1 MVIWR
6 VRFVQFLLLELLLSL
21 AFAGEPIDVNRRAS
35 GTDSSRLDA
44 TANVGETRTTIFQI
58 SSAINSNFTTTVTTT
73 VTTEFSCQV
82 PLVLDTNGLMQ
93 YTSCIKTHCQEMQSD
108 AMKQASGGTIT
119 DCFLLLEAAGGCA
132 ADASLQVT
140 DLQSLDE
147 DFEVGDLCGPF
158 CPAHCQDSE
167 TTSSRPISTSGTL
180 SSPSTVFEEELD
192 EQVPSTS
199 TPQET
204 SPTTTLDLVAAA
216 GRLRVL
222 LSSLTF
228 RISNPEGFNMQ
239 TGIRNALRDGIAATL
254 VVSPSQVVILN
265 VELEGAQGKATSAQD
280 GGNLRRLQVHGNG
293 MVRVPFEILNPPHFL
308 DATLLLDESTA
319 DAMEMH
325 LKQLF
330 VTRGGETLGTISD
343 VKLEEPQLVFR
354 EVTKKETTVDEWFFT
369 YPADSKDGNLMEP
382 LEPGITNSRS
392 GRLSVRA
399 GLFAG
404 LFALGLLH
412 LGV

>member
-6 VRFVQFLLLELLLSL
+6 YVRFVQFLLLELLLSL
-21 AFAGEPIDVNRRAS
+21 AVAGEPIDVNPRAS

-44 TANVGETRTTIFQI
+44 TANVGETRTTNFQI
-58 SSAINSNFTTTVTTT
+58 SSVINSNFTTTVTTT

-82 PLVLDTNGLMQ
+82 PLVLDKNGLMQ
-93 YTSCIKTHCQEMQSD
+93 YTGCIKTHCQEMQSD
-108 AMKQASGGTIT
+108 AMKQASGGIIT

-140 DLQSLDE
+140 DLQSLDQN
-147 DFEVGDLCGPF
+147 FEVGDLCGPF
-158 CPAHCQDSE
+158 CPAHCQASE
-167 TTSSRPISTSGTL
+167 TTSSRPSTSGTP

-199 TPQET
+199 TPLET

-239 TGIRNALRDGIAATL
+239 TGIGNALRDGIAATL

-265 VELEGAQGKATSAQD
+265 VELQGAQGKATSAQD

-308 DATLLLDESTA
+308 DATLLLDKSTA

-330 VTRGGETLGTISD
+330 VTRGGESLGTISD
-343 VKLEEPQLVFR
+343 LKLEEPQLVFR

-369 YPADSKDGNLMEP
+369 YPADSKDGNLLEP

-392 GRLSVRA
+392 GRPFVRA

-404 LFALGLLH
+404 LFALGFLH